1 MIDTIIQIISM
12 LFIFTGALFSVISA
26 IGLIRLPDMYTRSH
40 AASKASTLG
49 VMLLMFGVFL
59 YFIGKDHHFEPTL
72 LLAILFIFL
81 TGPIGGHLIMRSAY
95 FINTPYTKETV
106 RDDLKREETE

>member
-1 MIDTIIQIISM
+1 MIDIIVNSAAMIFII
-12 LFIFTGALFSVISA
+12 LGALLSFASA
-26 IGLIRLPDMYTRSH
+26 LGLYRLPDVYTRGH

-49 VMLLMFGVFL
+49 VMCIISGVLLF
-59 YFIGKDHHFEPTL
+59 FIGKDHQFQPSL

-95 FINTPYTKETV
+95 YTGTPYTKKTV
-106 RDDLKREETE
+106 RDDLKDAK